1 VAQTA
6 DQYNYQSNIDFKAKS
21 GMPPTIAADV
31 VDKLHYIDL
40 EDGKF
45 TDHTTTTAKDLT
57 DAFNNFDHSPQRDQL
72 CVFFHG
78 GLRSRADALKT
89 AGWLIDGYTKA
100 GAYPFFFV
108 WNSDLL
114 DVLKT
119 CIRSYGNDPFFVTV
133 ANYTVKTVA
142 RKISAALDKQKSLKI
157 QSQISAKPQRAAPQS
172 LEQLASFAKRY
183 DGAWTCADAQLG
195 CSSSELDQFALFL
208 VAAEKASPVKHRR
221 FKREKLQGRD
231 NPLWRILHRFNTC
244 HDHGLYTTVI
254 EELLIAWG
262 LDEEIGQ
269 PIWRKM
275 KTFINH
281 AFDSDPAAG
290 GTAFADHLCAM
301 WRPTLRVTLI
311 GHSAGAIYVQRM
323 IEALNARLPEGSM
336 LQVEVILL
344 AAAMSFAR
352 MNEGLSVLRKRVGA
366 LRVFGLN
373 DQTESQDHV
382 IEPPVY
388 DKSLLYLVSSLCEDD
403 PNADK
408 PLVGMQRYWKDA
420 PPYCDPEILAVTKFI
435 GTKRSVWSPTQSGA
449 KPGYRS
455 HANHHGTF
463 PVDPPDTNVSVC
475 FALKH
480 GF

>member
-1 VAQTA
+1 
-6 DQYNYQSNIDFKAKS
+6 
-21 GMPPTIAADV
+21 MPPTVASDV
-31 VDKLHYIDL
+31 IDELHYIDL

-57 DAFNNFDHSPQRDQL
+57 DAFNNFERLQSEHL

-78 GLRSRADALKT
+78 GLTSRADALKT
-89 AGWLIDGYTKA
+89 AGFLIDGYTKA

-108 WNSDLL
+108 WNSALFDLL
-114 DVLKT
+114 EE
-119 CIRSYGNDPFFVTV
+119 CIQSYGDDPVFVTV
-133 ANYTVKTVA
+133 VTHTVKTVA

-157 QSQISAKPQRAAPQS
+157 QPKISARPRRAAPET

-208 VAAEKASPVKHRR
+208 VNAEKALPVKRRR
-221 FKREKLQGRD
+221 FKREKLQGLQ
-231 NPLWRILHRFNTC
+231 NPLWRIVHRFNTC

-262 LDEEIGQ
+262 LDEKIGR
-269 PIWRKM
+269 PIVSTM
-275 KTFINH
+275 KAVIDH
-281 AFDSDPAAG
+281 AFESVPAAG
-290 GTAFADHLCAM
+290 GTAFVDHLCAV
-301 WRPTLRVTLI
+301 WEKRPTLRVTLI

-323 IEALNARLPEGSM
+323 VEALNARLPEGSM

-344 AAAMSFAR
+344 AAAITFERMS
-352 MNEGLSVLRKRVGA
+352 EGLSVLRKRVRA
-366 LRVFGLN
+366 LRVFGL
-373 DQTESQDHV
+373 DDETESQDHV

-388 DKSLLYLVSSLCEDD
+388 DKSLLYVVSSLCEDD

-420 PPYCDPEILAVTKFI
+420 PPYCDPEIIAVTKFI
-435 GTKRSVWSPTQSGA
+435 GTKRSVWSPTKSGA

-455 HANHHGTF
+455 HAKHHGTF
-463 PVDPPDTNVSVC
+463 PVDPPDTNASVC
-475 FALKH
+475 FVLKH
-480 GF
+480 GFQP

>member
-1 VAQTA
+1 
-6 DQYNYQSNIDFKAKS
+6 
-21 GMPPTIAADV
+21 MPPTVAPDV
-31 VDKLHYIDL
+31 IDKLHYIDL

-45 TDHTTTTAKDLT
+45 TDHTTTTAEDLR
-57 DAFNNFDHSPQRDQL
+57 DAFTNFGEREHL

-78 GLRSRADALKT
+78 GLTSRADALKT
-89 AGWLIDGYTKA
+89 AGCLIDGYTKA

-114 DVLKT
+114 DVLKKR
-119 CIRSYGNDPFFVTV
+119 IRSYGNDPLFVTA

-142 RKISAALDKQKSLKI
+142 RKITAALDKEKSLRL
-157 QSQISAKPQRAAPQS
+157 QPRISASSQSPTPQTPQ
-172 LEQLASFAKRY
+172 QLASFAKRY
-183 DGAWTCADAQLG
+183 DRAWVCAGEQLG
-195 CSSSELDQFALFL
+195 CSSSELDQFARFL
-208 VAAEKASPVKHRR
+208 VNAEKTLPVKRRR
-221 FKREKLQGRD
+221 FKRDKLQGCQ
-231 NPLWRILHRFNTC
+231 NPLARILHRFNTC

-262 LDEEIGQ
+262 LNEKVGR
-269 PIWRKM
+269 PAWRKM
-275 KTFINH
+275 KTVINH

-290 GTAFADHLCAM
+290 GTAFADHLCAI

-311 GHSAGAIYVQRM
+311 GHSAGAIYVQGM

-366 LRVFGLN
+366 LRVFGLS
-373 DQTESQDHV
+373 DRTEGQDHV

-408 PLVGMQRYWKDA
+408 PLVGMERYWKDA
-420 PPYCDPEILAVTKFI
+420 PPYCDPEIVAGTKFI
-435 GTKRSVWSPTQSGA
+435 DTKRSVWSPTKSGA

-455 HANHHGTF
+455 HATHHGKF
-463 PVDPPDTNVSVC
+463 PIDRDTNTSVC
-475 FALKH
+475 FVLEH